1 MSLVPLIAANAFYL
15 KYLVFI
21 PSLQQRFTEFL
32 SSYFLPETARAI
44 TVYMDSV
51 LDSSRTLGIVG
62 VLSALLIT
70 YLLLH
75 TFGKTVNRIWRTG
88 KHPTLLHTTVK
99 FVILVLCVPVLIAVT
114 AVLNR
119 AFLLTRLSVAIG
131 SGFIEFSR
139 LTHLISL
146 LLHWFLLTLVFG
158 LIPYDRVRFSYSL
171 LTGVIIG
178 SCWFLSRRGLD
189 LYSKLFPQ
197 MGVLYGSLAFVP
209 VFLIWVY
216 LSWLIVLFGVEL
228 NYTLHEELLQR
239 NKSGGDAP

>member
-15 KYLVFI
+15 KYFIFI
-21 PSLQQRFTEFL
+21 PGLQQRFTEFL
-32 SSYFLPETARAI
+32 SSYFLPETARTI
-44 TVYMDSV
+44 TMHMDSV
-51 LDSSRTLGIVG
+51 LDSSRTIGIVG
-62 VLSALLIT
+62 VLSALLIS
-70 YLLLH
+70 YLLLY
-75 TFGKTVNRIWRTG
+75 TFGRTVNRIWRKG
-88 KHPTLLHTTVK
+88 KRHTLIRITIK

-119 AFLLTRLSVAIG
+119 AFLVTRLSIAIG

-139 LTHLISL
+139 LTQLISL

-158 LIPYDRVRFSYSL
+158 LIPYDRVKFSYSL
-171 LTGVIIG
+171 LTGIIIG
-178 SCWFLSRRGLD
+178 SCWFLSRLGLD

-228 NYTLHEELLQR
+228 NYTLHEELPQR
-239 NKSGGDAP
+239 NK